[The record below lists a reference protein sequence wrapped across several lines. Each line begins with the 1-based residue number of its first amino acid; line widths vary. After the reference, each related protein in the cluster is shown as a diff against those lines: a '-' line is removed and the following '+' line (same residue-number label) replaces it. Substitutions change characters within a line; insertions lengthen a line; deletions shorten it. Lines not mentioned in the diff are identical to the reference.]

1 MTACPLCRQSGTE
14 RLFDKA
20 TFRYS
25 RCPGCDAASLDPL
38 PTESAAADLYGLSY
52 FTGGAAG
59 AYDDYAR
66 DEEIHRANARK
77 RLRILERAALTAPGR
92 LVDVGSAFGFFLDE
106 ARSAGWRVFGVDV
119 SAAARLAAR
128 DRFGLETFPDLES
141 FADETSATVD
151 VVTFFQSLEH
161 MVHPDQALERARS
174 VLTPHGGLV
183 IETWNRSSP
192 AARLLGSQ
200 WHQVTPPSVVH
211 LFNRRSLAALL
222 ERSGFS
228 IRTIRA
234 TTKYVS
240 LGAVA
245 YLLSDKHP
253 AARGLLGPITDGPGT
268 RIRVRYGFG
277 DLITVVANPA

>member
-1 MTACPLCRQSGTE
+1 
-14 RLFDKA
+14 
-20 TFRYS
+20 
-25 RCPGCDAASLDPL
+25 
-38 PTESAAADLYGLSY
+38 
-52 FTGGAAG
+52 
-59 AYDDYAR
+59 
-66 DEEIHRANARK
+66 
-77 RLRILERAALTAPGR
+77 LTAPGR

-119 SAAARLAAR
+119 SAAARSTAS

-141 FADETSATVD
+141 FAEGATAKVD

-161 MVHPDQALERARS
+161 MVHPDHALERARS
-174 VLTPHGGLV
+174 VLTQHGGVV

-192 AARLLGSQ
+192 AARVLGSH
-200 WHQVTPPSVVH
+200 WHQVTPPSVIH

-222 ERSGFS
+222 EGSGFS

-240 LGAVA
+240 LGAVSN
-245 YLLSDKHP
+245 LLAEKYP

-268 RIRVRYGFG
+268 RLRVRYGFG
-277 DLITVVANPA
+277 DLITIVANPA

>member
-52 FTGGAAG
+52 FIGGTVG
-59 AYDDYAR
+59 AYDDYLR
-66 DEEIHRANARK
+66 DEEIHRVNARK

-106 ARSAGWRVFGVDV
+106 ARSSGWEVFGVDI
-119 SAAARLAAR
+119 SAAARSTAR
-128 DRFGLETFPDLES
+128 TRLGLETFSDLGS
-141 FADETSATVD
+141 FADEVVAAVD

-161 MVHPDQALERARS
+161 MVHPDRALERARS
-174 VLTPHGGLV
+174 VLTPRGGLV

-192 AARLLGSQ
+192 AARVLGSH

-211 LFNRRSLAALL
+211 LFNRRSLTALL
-222 ERSGFS
+222 EGSGFS

-240 LGAVA
+240 LGAVGH
-245 YLLSDKHP
+245 LLSDKYP

-268 RIRVRYGFG
+268 RLRVRYGFG
-277 DLITVVANPA
+277 DLVTIVAHPA